1 MAASKNYSLAAGILS
16 ASLGVVGSALA
27 QSSIGF
33 VSLERILREAPA
45 AQRAQKKLEQEFSQR
60 GQELSKTADQL
71 KKMQGNLEK
80 NAVTMSESERQKRER
95 EFGDVNRDFQRRQR
109 EFNEDLA
116 QRRKEESG
124 SERKLRSIG
133 PRTRQPGREAD
144 RGGGKTRRRV
154 PERAGRVGEHPH
166 RHHGQGHQGARGYPR
181 GQVIRRDATHFAYL
195 SAW

>member
-1 MAASKNYSLAAGILS
+1 MPGLKRNSLVGWTLAA
-16 ASLGVVGSALA
+16 ALGAVGSALA

-60 GQELSKTADQL
+60 GQELTKIADQL

-116 QRRKEESG
+116 QRRKEEFDG
-124 SERKLRSIG
+124 
-133 PRTRQPGREAD
+133 
-144 RGGGKTRRRV
+144 
-154 PERAGRVGEHPH
+154 
-166 RHHGQGHQGARGYPR
+166 
-181 GQVIRRDATHFAYL
+181 
-195 SAW
+195 